1 MPSEWNIDPEK
12 KILPDQ
18 RIVLEVM
25 MIKEKVRERTKNIT
39 GNIENSVLPHQDT
52 LPSVKR
58 AIQAA
63 GMTNRIFLLPIKSI
77 L

>member
-1 MPSEWNIDPEK
+1 
-12 KILPDQ
+12 
-18 RIVLEVM
+18 M
-25 MIKEKVRERTKNIT
+25 MIKEKVRERNKNIT

-52 LPSVKR
+52 LPSVKK
-58 AIQAA
+58 AKQAA